1 MTEQHTTPLSQFIE
15 HPSSRA
21 TPLDV
26 LREARRRWL
35 RGERI
40 SLNELARSVG
50 IGRTTL
56 FRWVGTKELLM
67 AEIMWSVYEPT
78 LKRARQEA
86 IGAGADYI
94 SNVCHYTMTAV
105 VNSDPLRRFISDD
118 PQFALQ
124 VLTSTR
130 LLQERRLNAMKQLLQ
145 EERDKGTIA
154 PELEIDSLALVIIR
168 LTESFTYSDLIVGR
182 PPAIGEGCKAIR
194 TLCGGRP
201 TASPVTDPGHSPMA

>member
-1 MTEQHTTPLSQFIE
+1 MTRQQNTPLSQFVE
-15 HPSSRA
+15 RPSQRA

-26 LREARRRWL
+26 LKEARRRWL

-40 SLNELARSVG
+40 SLNDLAESVG

-78 LKRARQEA
+78 LQEA
-86 IGAGADYI
+86 REKAKGTGADYI
-94 SNVCHYTMTAV
+94 ANICRFTMTAV
-105 VNSDPLRRFISDD
+105 INSQPLRQFISDD

-130 LLQERRLNAMKQLLQ
+130 FLQERRLNAMKQLLT
-145 EERDKGTIA
+145 EEIDKGTIR
-154 PELEIDSLALVIIR
+154 PELETDSLALVIIR
-168 LTESFTYSDLIVGR
+168 LTETFTYSDLIVGR
-182 PPAIGEGCKAIR
+182 PIAINEACKAIR
-194 TLCGGRP
+194 TLCGSHP
-201 TASPVTDPGHSPMA
+201 CPPP

>member
-1 MTEQHTTPLSQFIE
+1 MTEQQNTPLSQFVR
-15 HPSSRA
+15 HPSHRA

-26 LREARRRWL
+26 LKEARRRWL

-40 SLNELARSVG
+40 SLNELAESVG

-78 LKRARQEA
+78 LKQARETA
-86 IGAGADYI
+86 SGSGADYI
-94 SNVCHYTMTAV
+94 ANVCRYTMTAV
-105 VNSDPLRRFISDD
+105 IESRPLRQFISDD

-124 VLTSTR
+124 ILTSTR
-130 LLQERRLNAMKQLLQ
+130 LLQERRLNAMKQLLL
-145 EERDKGTIA
+145 EEQKKGTIG
-154 PELEIDSLALVIIR
+154 PGLEIDSLALIIIR

-182 PPAIGEGCKAIR
+182 RPAIEEACKAIR
-194 TLCGGRP
+194 TLCGSQP
-201 TASPVTDPGHSPMA
+201 TSTTP